1 MKLQFLLN
9 FALQLY
15 GASSFSSHDIV
26 RESSS
31 LSNAAFAQ
39 LSWQV
44 EQGYM
49 FSFLCLIFQNTRA
62 MFRK

>member
-1 MKLQFLLN
+1 
-9 FALQLY
+9 LY